1 MKTNINPI
9 VIILF
14 LFFIHTAQAQRPT
27 PVDSSARRVLLLGAT
42 AHIGDGQVI
51 EMSAIGIDSGKIS
64 FIMDAKGFRPD
75 PKAFDTIIYVH
86 DKHVYPG
93 FIALNTNLG
102 LSDLELVRATNDFRE
117 TGWLNPG
124 SRTLIAYNTDSRV
137 IPTVRDNGI
146 LMAQIVPQG
155 GLISGTSSVVQLDAW
170 NWEDAAI
177 KADEGIW
184 MNWPSMRIYKAPWA
198 DPEEE
203 QRERNEKSMRALLR
217 QFDDAKA
224 YAAGG
229 SSNINPHLEAMKGLF
244 NGSKKLYIR
253 SEYAREIIEAIQ
265 FADKY
270 GLKIVIV
277 GGSDAWM
284 VTDLLKEKNIPVILV
299 RTHSLP
305 YREDEAVDLKYR
317 LPALLMKAGV
327 QVAIADEGFWQQR
340 NLGFQAGSAAGYGL
354 SKEEALMTITSIPA
368 KILGIESTCGV
379 LADGKDATLF
389 ISAGDALDMTGNK
402 IELAYIKGRQID
414 LNNYQK
420 ELYRRYAKKYGVS
433 E

>member
-1 MKTNINPI
+1 MKTNINH
-9 VIILF
+9 IIFLLLF
-14 LFFIHTAQAQRPT
+14 ITINANAQRPA
-27 PVDSSARRVLLLGAT
+27 PVDSSARRILLLGAT
-42 AHIGDGQVI
+42 AHTGDGKVI
-51 EMSAIGIDSGKIS
+51 DMSAIGIEAGKIS

-117 TGWLNPG
+117 AGWLNPG
-124 SRTLIAYNTDSRV
+124 SRALIAYNTDSRV

-155 GLISGTSSVVQLDAW
+155 GLLSGMSSVVQLDAW
-170 NWEDAAI
+170 NWEDAVV

-203 QRERNEKSMRALLR
+203 QRERNEKSMRALTK

-224 YAAGG
+224 YAAG
-229 SSNINPHLEAMKGLF
+229 SNKTMNPHLEAMKGLF
-244 NGSKKLYIR
+244 DKSKRLYIR
-253 SEYAREIIEAIQ
+253 CDYAREIIEAVQ
-265 FADKY
+265 FAGRY
-270 GLKIVIV
+270 GLKAAIV

-284 VTDLLKEKNIPVILV
+284 LTDLLKEKNIPVIIV
-299 RTHSLP
+299 RTHAVP
-305 YREDEAVDLKYR
+305 YREDEAVDQKYR
-317 LPALLMKAGV
+317 LPALLFKAGV

-340 NLGFQAGSAAGYGL
+340 NLGFQAGSVAGYGL
-354 SKEEALMTITSIPA
+354 SKEEALMTITSTPA
-368 KILGIESTCGV
+368 KILGIESNCGT

-389 ISAGDALDMTGNK
+389 ISTGDALDMTGNK
-402 IELAYIKGRQID
+402 VELAFIQGRQINLD
-414 LNNYQK
+414 NYQK
-420 ELYRRYAKKYGVS
+420 ELYRRYARKYGVS